1 MFLALTIIFF
11 GLMVQNSVGNV
22 TEILNLLDKD
32 VYSGEELIE
41 NYQYLVDKWGEW
53 EIIGENSVGLV
64 IRYVDV
70 SNALFSGLMM
80 IYMSLTI
87 ASLVIAIVLG
97 KLIFP
102 LLAKMYKNANDEM
115 VDMATLT
122 SAGQIEEMTKAKAVN
137 KKEEWF

>member
-1 MFLALTIIFF
+1 
-11 GLMVQNSVGNV
+11 
-22 TEILNLLDKD
+22 

-53 EIIGENSVGLV
+53 EIIGENSAGLV

-70 SNALFSGLMM
+70 GNALFSGLMM

-122 SAGQIEEMTKAKAVN
+122 SAGQIEEMTKAKAVD
-137 KKEEWF
+137 KKEEWI

>member
-1 MFLALTIIFF
+1 MFLALTIVFF
-11 GLMVQNSVGNV
+11 GLMIQNSIGNIV
-22 TEILNLLDKD
+22 EILDLLDKD
-32 VYSGEELIE
+32 VYNETQLVE
-41 NYQYLVDKWGEW
+41 NYQYLVGKWGEW
-53 EIIGENSVGLV
+53 EIIGENQLGLV

-80 IYMSLTI
+80 TYMSLTV
-87 ASLVIAIVLG
+87 ASLVFALLVG

-102 LLAKMYKNANDEM
+102 LLSKMYKNANDEM

-122 SAGQIEEMTKAKAVN
+122 SAGQIEEMAKSK